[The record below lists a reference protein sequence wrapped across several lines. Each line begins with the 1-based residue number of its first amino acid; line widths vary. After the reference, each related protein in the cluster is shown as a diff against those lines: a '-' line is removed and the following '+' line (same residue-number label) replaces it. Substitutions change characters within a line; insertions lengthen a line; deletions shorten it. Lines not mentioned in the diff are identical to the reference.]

1 MELRQLVYFEA
12 VVRCGGFSRAGEELH
27 IAQPAVSAQVRRLE
41 AELGTTLLRRTTR
54 HVELTAAG
62 ELFLVRVRRVIE
74 QLTVARA
81 ELDELANVLRG
92 RVRIGATPVLGSL
105 DLPAAMAGFHRAR
118 PDVTLSLR
126 TGLIADLLAALDAD
140 EIDLA
145 LGPLH
150 ADLDGYV
157 SRPLAEESLVLVTAP
172 DFEPAGGSGRPSG
185 SAGSRARIRTLADV
199 RDEPFAC
206 LPEGSG
212 LRAILA
218 EAAAAHGFDP
228 RIEFEAGTPA
238 SVRDLVAAGLG
249 VALLA
254 GSAARGPGA
263 PVEVHRLADAPHH
276 PPIGCILPS
285 DRPVS
290 PAVQAFLR
298 QITARRL
305 PDAV

>member
-74 QLTVARA
+74 QLDVARA

-105 DLPAAMAGFHRAR
+105 DLPAAMAGFHRSR

-150 ADLDGYV
+150 ADLDEHV
-157 SRPLAEESLVLVTAP
+157 RP
-172 DFEPAGGSGRPSG
+172 
-185 SAGSRARIRTLADV
+185 
-199 RDEPFAC
+199 
-206 LPEGSG
+206 
-212 LRAILA
+212 
-218 EAAAAHGFDP
+218 
-228 RIEFEAGTPA
+228 
-238 SVRDLVAAGLG
+238 
-249 VALLA
+249 
-254 GSAARGPGA
+254 
-263 PVEVHRLADAPHH
+263 HRFT
-276 PPIGCILPS
+276 
-285 DRPVS
+285 V
-290 PAVQAFLR
+290 
-298 QITARRL
+298 
-305 PDAV
+305 